1 MEVIIKFLF
10 RQLSTF
16 EDSVNLWWKQTLWRL
31 WKNLGQYGKDD
42 RDFMQMGNSMVE
54 QALLAC
60 YKPWCLTIVY
70 IYIKFAYDWISLE
83 PFKPVIFTFLGWCL
97 DVFLWIQDHLSL
109 PNQVVCMQNWLHLS
123 SDFKWVHDSFL
134 NVALNQWVDY
144 TLHLQSFKLWYLN
157 TDFLGFFVY
166 FGMFRN

>member
-10 RQLSTF
+10 RQLSMF

-70 IYIKFAYDWISLE
+70 ICIKFAYDWISLE

-109 PNQVVCMQNWLHLS
+109 PNPGCMYAKLIASFIWFQMSPWFLLKCCFKPMSWLYPSSSEFQVVI
-123 SDFKWVHDSFL
+123 FKYWFFGVFCL
-134 NVALNQWVDY
+134 FWNV
-144 TLHLQSFKLWYLN
+144 
-157 TDFLGFFVY
+157 
-166 FGMFRN
+166 